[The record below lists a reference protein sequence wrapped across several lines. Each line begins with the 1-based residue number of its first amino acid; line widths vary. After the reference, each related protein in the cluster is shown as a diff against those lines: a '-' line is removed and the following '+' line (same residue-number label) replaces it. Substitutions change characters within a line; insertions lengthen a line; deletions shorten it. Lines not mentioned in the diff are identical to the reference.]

1 MRTRTQRLFR
11 LALVSL
17 SLGAALLAPG
27 EARAEADAFGLGN
40 GHSGAYVAAAADE
53 VINAYAPLTAD
64 ALLSATQ
71 VTISG
76 KLGAAA
82 GFAAGDLVMVWQA
95 TGYVDADAPTGSQA
109 TVNLDSVGKPIPVG
123 RFELARV
130 AMVTATTLTFTKPLT
145 QAFAKDFTQVLTVP
159 EYTTMTV
166 PAGTG
171 PAALAW
177 QTAGTGVA
185 GGIVAFLAR
194 GAATIN
200 GHVNADARGFR
211 GGKLDANTDVKLM
224 CAAADGIESDGY
236 AAKGEGVVATEFGGV
251 THGGKGNRANG
262 AGGGNCAENGG
273 GGGGNAGAG
282 GTGGN
287 SIVVGGTGG
296 GLGGARL
303 DYSLLTRL
311 DMGGGGGAG
320 EQKNGVG
327 SGGGAGGGVVFARVQ
342 SLAGG
347 GQLTANG
354 ATAANAGIAA
364 NLESDGAGGGGAGG
378 SILVRAVG
386 NVTCAAAQ
394 TKGGDGGKTGVVN
407 IGAFGPGGGGSG
419 GRVLI
424 QAKDTAGCPVTVTPG
439 AAGAAGAGG
448 SNGATAGAAGAGG
461 PAPGGNYCFSNDA
474 NDVQCAPASL
484 VCDPTTG
491 FCNTCTGPFAG
502 GSAHACALPLAPV
515 CAPAGTCGPCDGDF
529 GTGSTSA
536 CQLTGAPY
544 CNLTGATAGSCGT
557 CAGDADCAG
566 AGHAGALCNVASGTC
581 GKACVNDSDCKAGLE
596 WCAGTPGVCI
606 PKTPNGL
613 HVPQQS
619 PIDGNCTMQN
629 GVRVCLSTVCETSD
643 NVCGLKNGSPCAGM
657 SAECRST
664 ICFSG
669 DSLCG
674 KPTGEPCAVAGEC
687 RSAMCVGGVCSG
699 CTDDGNCGSGKVC
712 DKDRSMCVAGCREV
726 GGKSNCPAPLQCSAH
741 DGTIGTC
748 VDLGDGGVDGGAGGG
763 AVVDDSG
770 SIEGGG
776 CACRTSMPI
785 SGSPLALAAAVIGA
799 LAIGARRR
807 RDRQHQEK
815 QARSATAND
824 TDTDT
829 DTDTATDTATD
840 TTKPNTQERG

>member
-17 SLGAALLAPG
+17 SLGAAALLAPG
-27 EARAEADAFGLGN
+27 DACAEADAFGLGN
-40 GHSGAYVAAAADE
+40 GHSGAYVAAAANE
-53 VINAYAPLTAD
+53 VINAYAPLTA
-64 ALLSATQ
+64 AAAIGATQ
-71 VTISG
+71 ISIGG
-76 KLGAAA
+76 KVGAAS
-82 GFAAGDLVMVWQA
+82 GFVVGDLVMLWQA
-95 TGYVDADAPTGSQA
+95 TGLAGDDAPSGSQTA
-109 TVNLDSVGKPIPVG
+109 VDLERKPPAMPITVG
-123 RFELARV
+123 RFELARIS
-130 AMVTATTLTFTKPLT
+130 AATATALTFTKPLT
-145 QAFAKDFTQVLTVP
+145 QAFVKDVTQVLTVP
-159 EYTTMTV
+159 EYTTMAV
-166 PAGTG
+166 AAGTG

-177 QTAGTGVA
+177 QTAGTGFA
-185 GGIVAFLAR
+185 GGIVAFLAT
-194 GAATIN
+194 GVATIN

-224 CAAADGIESDGY
+224 CAASDGIESDGY
-236 AAKGEGVVATEFGGV
+236 AAKGEGVVASEFGGV

-273 GGGGNAGAG
+273 GGGGNAGIG
-282 GTGGN
+282 GSGGN

-311 DMGGGGGAG
+311 AMGGGGGAG

-342 SLAGG
+342 SLAGS
-347 GQLTANG
+347 GQITADG
-354 ATAANAGIAA
+354 ATATNAGIAA

-378 SILVRAVG
+378 SILIRAVG

-407 IGAFGPGGGGSG
+407 IGTFGPGGGGSG
-419 GRVLI
+419 GRVLV
-424 QAKDTAGCPVTVTPG
+424 QAKDSAGCPITVTPG
-439 AAGAAGAGG
+439 AAGVAGGGGANGASPGAPGAG
-448 SNGATAGAAGAGG
+448 T

-474 NDVQCAPASL
+474 NDVQCAPASP
-484 VCDPTTG
+484 VCDPATG
-491 FCNTCTGPFAG
+491 FCNKCTGPFAG

-544 CNLTGATAGSCGT
+544 CNITEAASAGSCGT
-557 CAGDADCAG
+557 CARDADCAG
-566 AGHAGALCNVASGTC
+566 AGHAGTLCNVASGTC

-606 PKTPNGL
+606 PKTPNGQ

-643 NVCGLKNGSPCAGM
+643 NLCGLKNGSPCAGM
-657 SAECRST
+657 SAECRSN
-664 ICFSG
+664 ICFAG

-674 KPTGEPCAVAGEC
+674 KPTGEPCAVVGEC
-687 RSAMCVGGVCSG
+687 RSDMCVGGVCSG
-699 CTDDGNCGSGKVC
+699 CTDDSNCGSGKVC

-726 GGKSNCPAPLQCSAH
+726 AGKSNCIAPLQCSKH

-748 VDLGDGGVDGGAGGG
+748 IELGDGGVDGGTDGG
-763 AVVDDSG
+763 AVIDDSG

-799 LAIGARRR
+799 LVVGARRR
-807 RDRQHQEK
+807 RDRNDRAK
-815 QARSATAND
+815 QAQT
-824 TDTDT
+824 
-829 DTDTATDTATD
+829 TATD
-840 TTKPNTQERG
+840 TTATDTTTSNIQERG